1 MSKNIII
8 NSGVDET
15 RIALLENGLL
25 VELYIERKRDQG
37 IVGNIYKGN
46 VTRVLP
52 GIQAAFVDIGLDKD
66 VFLYVMD
73 VHENIDEFEKLLG
86 DNGNNN
92 DFEAEYHSKNQKGSD
107 KKESKSKESGGVP
120 RFSIEDVLTEGQD
133 IIVQISKEP
142 IGSKGARATS
152 HISLPGRYLVL
163 LPTINH
169 VGISKR
175 ITDEKKRNRLRDVL
189 NEIKSPNIGLI
200 ARTAAEEKNKE
211 DFVADMITLE
221 NLWNKILKESEK
233 KNMPDLIHK
242 ELDPTYRTV
251 RDLFTND
258 VDQLIIDSDAEY
270 IRCLDFVERMQPHLS
285 HKVKLHIKETPIFDE
300 YNIEAEIRKA
310 MRKKVWLK
318 SGGYL
323 VIEQTE
329 ALVVVDVNT
338 GRFVGKRDFE
348 ETILK
353 TNLEAAKEIVRQLRL
368 RDLGGIIIVDFIDME
383 TSTNR
388 KKIFE
393 ALQNHLKTDRSKTSL
408 FQITELGLVQMT
420 RKRARENLGK
430 ILCEACPYCTGHGF
444 IKSKETVSSEIN
456 REIRRLADSIEQ
468 EEIIIRANPDLALFL
483 HTEEKEMIRE
493 LEHTFRKKIIIKGDD
508 NLHQEQFDIVCF

>member
-1 MSKNIII
+1 MSKSIII
-8 NSGVDET
+8 NSGIDET
-15 RIALLENGLL
+15 RIALLENGIL
-25 VELYIERKRDQG
+25 VELYIERKSDQG
-37 IVGNIYKGN
+37 IVGNIYKGS

-52 GIQAAFVDIGLDKD
+52 GIQAAFVDVGLEKD
-66 VFLYVMD
+66 IFLYVMD
-73 VHENIDEFEKLLG
+73 VHDNIDEFEKLLG
-86 DNGNNN
+86 DKTVEINECADSSEKYAKNG
-92 DFEAEYHSKNQKGSD
+92 DR
-107 KKESKSKESGGVP
+107 KENSNST
-120 RFSIEDVLTEGQD
+120 RFSIEDILSEGQD
-133 IIVQISKEP
+133 VLVQIAKEP

-175 ITDEKKRNRLRDVL
+175 ITDESKRTKLRNIL
-189 NEIKSPNIGLI
+189 NEIKPPNVGLI
-200 ARTAAEEKNKE
+200 ARTAAEDKNKE
-211 DFVADMITLE
+211 DFLADLFVLE
-221 NLWNKILKESEK
+221 NLWSKILKESEK
-233 KNMPDLIHK
+233 KNVQGLLHK

-258 VDQLIIDSDAEY
+258 VDELIIDSDSEY
-270 IRCLDFVERMQPHLS
+270 IRCVDFVERMQPHLT
-285 HKVKLHIKETPIFDE
+285 HKVKFHIKDTPIFDE

-329 ALVVVDVNT
+329 ALIVVDVNT
-338 GRFVGKRDFE
+338 GRYVGKRDFE

-353 TNLEAAKEIVRQLRL
+353 TNLEASKEIIRQLRL

-383 TSTNR
+383 SETNR
-388 KKIFE
+388 KKVIE
-393 ALQNHLKTDRSKTSL
+393 ALQSHLKSDRTKTSL

-420 RKRARENLGK
+420 RKRAKESLKN
-430 ILCEACPYCTGHGF
+430 ILCEPCPYCTGHGF
-444 IKSKETVSSEIN
+444 IKSKITVCSEIN

-468 EEIIIRANPDLALFL
+468 EEIIIRANPELAVFL
-483 HTEEKEMIRE
+483 HTDEKDMIRE
-493 LEHTFRKKIIIKGDD
+493 LEHTFRKKIIIKSDE